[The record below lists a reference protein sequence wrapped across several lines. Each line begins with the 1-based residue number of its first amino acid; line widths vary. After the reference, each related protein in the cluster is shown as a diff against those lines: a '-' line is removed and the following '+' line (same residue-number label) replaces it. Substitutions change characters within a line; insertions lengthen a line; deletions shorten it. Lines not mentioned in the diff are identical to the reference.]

1 MLLKEEIGN
10 IEFNKNLYINE
21 YVSHGLNNDIIPIV
35 KDSVVNFLMNDNYFE
50 SKCIVIPIL
59 ISDARYV
66 DAQTQINELDYLASN
81 QNPVL
86 HAELSE
92 FADLQ
97 ELIIQTDT
105 TTSSESLLDIV
116 ENNLTLLESMAYNP
130 SHRGSSVA
138 QILLSEAGIAEFE
151 PEIFLPM
158 EDRSM
163 RFSIAQ
169 ESNNENF
176 DLNDMIE
183 VYPTP
188 ANSEIWI
195 EYLLIEAKPVSK
207 IDIFNIEGKLVL
219 TQSIRNGFGL
229 ERVDVSQLSEG
240 NYVLKMGDFS
250 KQISIIK

>member
-1 MLLKEEIGN
+1 M
-10 IEFNKNLYINE
+10 
-21 YVSHGLNNDIIPIV
+21 
-35 KDSVVNFLMNDNYFE
+35 
-50 SKCIVIPIL
+50 

-81 QNPVL
+81 QNPSL
-86 HAELSE
+86 QAELSE
-92 FADLQ
+92 FSELQ

-105 TTSSESLLDIV
+105 TTLSESLLDIV

-130 SHRGSSVA
+130 THRGSSLA

-158 EDRSM
+158 EDRTI
-163 RFSIAQ
+163 RFSLIQ
-169 ESNNENF
+169 EANTDSF

-188 ANSEIWI
+188 ASSEIWI
-195 EYLLIEAKPVSK
+195 EYLLIDTKPVSK
-207 IDIFNIEGKLVL
+207 IDIYDVEGKLVL

-229 ERVDVSQLSEG
+229 ERVDVSQFSEG
-240 NYVLKMGDFS
+240 NYILKMGEFT
-250 KQISIIK
+250 KQISIMK

>member
-1 MLLKEEIGN
+1 MGDFCSIKSKYMIITKFPPHPCFRKEPCA
-10 IEFNKNLYINE
+10 KQ
-21 YVSHGLNNDIIPIV
+21 LNV
-35 KDSVVNFLMNDNYFE
+35 KLCVWRPFRE
-50 SKCIVIPIL
+50 HRGCGGI
-59 ISDARYV
+59 
-66 DAQTQINELDYLASN
+66 
-81 QNPVL
+81 
-86 HAELSE
+86 
-92 FADLQ
+92 
-97 ELIIQTDT
+97 
-105 TTSSESLLDIV
+105 
-116 ENNLTLLESMAYNP
+116 ENNITMLESMAYNP

-163 RFSIAQ
+163 RFLIVQ
-169 ESNNENF
+169 EAHTNSF

-188 ANSEIWI
+188 ASSEIWI
-195 EYLLIEAKPVSK
+195 EYLLIDSKPVSK
-207 IDIFNIEGKLVL
+207 IDIYDVEGKLVL

-250 KQISIIK
+250 KQISIMK

>member
-1 MLLKEEIGN
+1 
-10 IEFNKNLYINE
+10 
-21 YVSHGLNNDIIPIV
+21 
-35 KDSVVNFLMNDNYFE
+35 
-50 SKCIVIPIL
+50 PIL

-86 HAELSE
+86 QAELSE

-97 ELIIQTDT
+97 ELIIQIDT
-105 TTSSESLLDIV
+105 TTSSESLVDVV
-116 ENNLTLLESMAYNP
+116 ENNLTMLESMAYNP

-151 PEIFLPM
+151 PEIYLPM
-158 EDRSM
+158 EDRSL
-163 RFSIAQ
+163 RFSIVEDAIT
-169 ESNNENF
+169 ENF

-188 ANSEIWI
+188 ASSEIWI
-195 EYLLIEAKPVSK
+195 EYLLIDSKPVSK
-207 IDIFNIEGKLVL
+207 IDIYDVEGKLVL

-250 KQISIIK
+250 KQISVMK